1 MTDNPKL
8 PDVNELAGEQLCRS
22 YSLNNALVKRTK

>member
-8 PDVNELAGEQLCRS
+8 PDVNELAGEQLSRS